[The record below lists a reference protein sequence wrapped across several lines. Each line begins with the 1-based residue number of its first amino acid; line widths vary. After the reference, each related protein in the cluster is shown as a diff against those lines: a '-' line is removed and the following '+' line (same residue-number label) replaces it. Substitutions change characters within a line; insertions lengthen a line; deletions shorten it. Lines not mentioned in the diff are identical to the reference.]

1 MKDICWLRIEE
12 GGVENVD
19 FMSACAD
26 MFTSL
31 YVFSTGY
38 ASRCFLL
45 LCSCTNCSST
55 STQTAG
61 EESSSLLVLKL
72 SLQPYLG
79 RIGKVK
85 EF

>member
-45 LCSCTNCSST
+45 LCSCTAPTVLLLQPRQQVRSQARCLF
-55 STQTAG
+55 
-61 EESSSLLVLKL
+61 SSLVCNLTWAGLA
-72 SLQPYLG
+72 
-79 RIGKVK
+79 R
-85 EF
+85 